1 VFRKIKFDSNISNTK
16 WQAYRN
22 DDMLHPIFEQKIY
35 GAYGFGRV
43 TAMNLLS
50 TRLRCKGC
58 GKMSIKHF
66 DKEHSSTMKLK
77 VGQVLTETWNQAQL
91 AWTANHDAK
100 KKEEKLTEEQYK
112 RAKQELKS
120 EIEEK
125 WRS

>member
-91 AWTANHDAK
+91 AWTIK
-100 KKEEKLTEEQYK
+100 KQIIITRCQKKNLRKNNTDKYK
-112 RAKQELKS
+112 NLKGLN
-120 EIEEK
+120 K
-125 WRS
+125 N